1 MESGNIF
8 NDLNEHQI
16 HAVTATE
23 GRIKVVAGAGSGKT
37 RVLAHR
43 FAYLVNDVGISPSNI
58 VCMTFTNKAAQEMK
72 QRIVKMVDRGD
83 VNDFICT
90 IHGFCVK
97 LLRRE
102 IYRIGYPKTFTII
115 DEEDAKTLAKQA
127 MDEFGLDRRK
137 QTTKN
142 FLEEVAALKSINHN
156 GYINDL
162 ILPGNKQKA
171 DNAKIRYIQL
181 QLKHFC
187 LDYDDLIYFTLYILT
202 NFKDAN
208 DYWTDKL
215 NYLMVDEVQ
224 DCSTTDWE
232 LLELLSKKHGNLF
245 VVGDP
250 DQAIYEWRGAKP
262 KQFVDFKA
270 DAQIILSENYRSTPQ
285 ILDIANSIIT
295 NNRNRIPKDLFTK
308 IHNGLVT
315 THFHARSEKD
325 EAVFIAKKIAERVEQ
340 SDLPYSSF
348 AILYRASFLSRTVEQ
363 ALLRHKIPYSVWGGI
378 RFYERREI
386 KDTLAYLRLA
396 ASSEDDLSFRRIINV
411 PSRKFGKASM
421 SALQAIAER
430 DNISLYNA
438 LRNNIGQPPFR
449 KSELASFISIIEE
462 TKTLSEQL
470 PVSELT
476 NQILKSSGLLDAI
489 RKDEDEDRLE
499 NITELINSMKEY
511 EVENIDEPGNP
522 LTNYLQDVALYTNAD
537 HDTRT
542 DAVRLMTIHQAKGL
556 EFPEVFI
563 TGLTEGIFP
572 SHRTIRERRS
582 NGEEE
587 ERRLMYVA
595 VTRAR
600 KRLYLS
606 ESEGF
611 INENGALKYPS
622 RFIAEIPEQ
631 LITHEGEWDPT
642 LMQGTRGVMHRLDD
656 ELGVG
661 EDLPFSVG
669 DEVIHKIFGVGT
681 IEAYN
686 KVNNSYTVRFG
697 ESTRSLLPHV
707 LTLPQKNQ

>member
-511 EVENIDEPGNP
+511 EIENIDEPGNP

-631 LITHEGEWDPT
+631 LITHEGEWNPT

>member
-1 MESGNIF
+1 
-8 NDLNEHQI
+8 
-16 HAVTATE
+16 
-23 GRIKVVAGAGSGKT
+23 
-37 RVLAHR
+37 
-43 FAYLVNDVGISPSNI
+43 
-58 VCMTFTNKAAQEMK
+58 
-72 QRIVKMVDRGD
+72 
-83 VNDFICT
+83 
-90 IHGFCVK
+90 
-97 LLRRE
+97 
-102 IYRIGYPKTFTII
+102 
-115 DEEDAKTLAKQA
+115 
-127 MDEFGLDRRK
+127 
-137 QTTKN
+137 
-142 FLEEVAALKSINHN
+142 
-156 GYINDL
+156 
-162 ILPGNKQKA
+162 
-171 DNAKIRYIQL
+171 
-181 QLKHFC
+181 
-187 LDYDDLIYFTLYILT
+187 
-202 NFKDAN
+202 
-208 DYWTDKL
+208 
-215 NYLMVDEVQ
+215 
-224 DCSTTDWE
+224 
-232 LLELLSKKHGNLF
+232 
-245 VVGDP
+245 
-250 DQAIYEWRGAKP
+250 
-262 KQFVDFKA
+262 
-270 DAQIILSENYRSTPQ
+270 
-285 ILDIANSIIT
+285 
-295 NNRNRIPKDLFTK
+295 
-308 IHNGLVT
+308 
-315 THFHARSEKD
+315 
-325 EAVFIAKKIAERVEQ
+325 
-340 SDLPYSSF
+340 
-348 AILYRASFLSRTVEQ
+348 
-363 ALLRHKIPYSVWGGI
+363 
-378 RFYERREI
+378 
-386 KDTLAYLRLA
+386 
-396 ASSEDDLSFRRIINV
+396 
-411 PSRKFGKASM
+411 M